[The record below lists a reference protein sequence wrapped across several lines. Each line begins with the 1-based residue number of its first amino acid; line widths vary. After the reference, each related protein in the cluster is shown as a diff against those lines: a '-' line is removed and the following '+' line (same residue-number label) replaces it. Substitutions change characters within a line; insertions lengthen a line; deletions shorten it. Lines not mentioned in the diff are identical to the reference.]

1 MPTVFTPRVLK
12 RIWSTLRWKDVFR
25 GNSEAPTEEEFIGHL
40 THTDANSRFRWS
52 DQANRLAYTYD
63 LSINQ
68 VQVIPSK
75 EPFSQRIEEANTWL
89 WKFLP
94 PELLDAPTDWSTLWF
109 EAANRNDT
117 ARMEFILEQGFDV
130 NTVDGYGQTALNYAV
145 VPYGGSFEM
154 VAMLVNAGVKL
165 DTVEHLIQ
173 KAAGSATSANEA
185 GEQKRITE
193 YLRTRTAH

>member
-1 MPTVFTPRVLK
+1 M
-12 RIWSTLRWKDVFR
+12 RWKDVFR
-25 GNSEAPTEEEFIGHL
+25 GNSDAPTEEEFIGHL
-40 THTDANSRFRWS
+40 THTEANAMFRWS
-52 DQANRLAYTYD
+52 DQANGLAYTYD

-130 NTVDGYGQTALNYAV
+130 NTVGEYGQMALDYAV

-154 VAMLVNAGVKL
+154 VTMLVNAGVKL
-165 DTVEHLIQ
+165 DTAEQLIQ
-173 KAAGSATSANEA
+173 KAAETATSANEA
-185 GEQKRITE
+185 GEQKRIAE
-193 YLRTRTAH
+193 YFRMRTAH

>member
-1 MPTVFTPRVLK
+1 MPIVFTPRVLK

-25 GNSEAPTEEEFIGHL
+25 GNLDAPTEEEFIGHL
-40 THTDANSRFRWS
+40 THTDANSMFRWS
-52 DQANRLAYTYD
+52 DQSNGLSYAYD

-75 EPFSQRIEEANTWL
+75 EPFSQQIEEANAWL

-130 NTVDGYGQTALNYAV
+130 NTVDGYGQTALDYAV

-154 VAMLVNAGVKL
+154 VTMLVNAGVKL
-165 DTVEHLIQ
+165 ETVEQLIQ
-173 KAAGSATSANEA
+173 KAAGTANQCE
-185 GEQKRITE
+185 RS
-193 YLRTRTAH
+193 R